1 MIPSEQ
7 DLLRDMNTAL
17 RIRVE
22 EFRLRIEEMELQ
34 RRELARAH
42 REAACVV
49 RGILDGAGAS
59 LDEMLRASVAM
70 GDVTRLLA
78 TQPQPLEAEEARIP
92 GRVVDLGVRIKT
104 RRPSFY
110 EWVQA
115 TEPPKKKG

>member
-1 MIPSEQ
+1 MILSEH
-7 DLLRDMNTAL
+7 DLLRDLTTAL
-17 RIRVE
+17 RIRVDE
-22 EFRLRIEEMELQ
+22 LELQ

-92 GRVVDLGVRIKT
+92 GRIVDLGVRIK
-104 RRPSFY
+104 RRGNDFY
-110 EWVQA
+110 SRVQA
-115 TEPPKKKG
+115 ADPPKKKG